1 MQFAKL
7 DFLKNSR
14 LAMGLALLIIALS
27 AASLISKEANRT
39 VLVWASVGDLAPGQV
54 ITPTDI
60 TPASVL
66 LAQTAKN
73 YLSSSAQIVGTT
85 VISKISAG
93 DLIPVAAIST
103 EVDSLDKR
111 LVPLTVEITDLPIA
125 LVRGDVIDI
134 YAIAKKDSNSIITPE
149 LLAAGVSVEQVLE
162 RSNSGSVSVL
172 VILNSDQVLSALNL
186 ITDSR
191 LVIVRSF

>member
-39 VLVWASVGDLAPGQV
+39 VLVWSSVGDLAPGQV

-66 LAQTAKN
+66 LAQSAKN

-85 VISKISAG
+85 VVSKISAG

-103 EVDSLDKR
+103 EVDSKDKR

-134 YAIAKKDSNSIITPE
+134 YAIAKKDSNSNIMPE
-149 LLAAGVSVEQVLE
+149 LLAVGVSVEQVLE
-162 RSNSGSVSVL
+162 RSNSGTVSVL
-172 VILNSDQVLSALNL
+172 VILNNDQVLSALNL
-186 ITDSR
+186 ISDSR
-191 LVIVRSF
+191 LIIVRSF

>member
-73 YLSSSAQIVGTT
+73 YLSFSAQIVGTT

-172 VILNSDQVLSALNL
+172 VILNNNQVLSALNL

-191 LVIVRSF
+191 LVIVRSL

>member
-39 VLVWASVGDLAPGQV
+39 VLVWSSVGDLAPGQV

-66 LAQTAKN
+66 LAQSAKN

-85 VISKISAG
+85 VVSKISAG

-103 EVDSLDKR
+103 EVDSKDKR

-134 YAIAKKDSNSIITPE
+134 YAIAKKDSNSNITPE
-149 LLAAGVSVEQVLE
+149 LLAVGVSVEQVLE

-172 VILNSDQVLSALNL
+172 VILNNDQVLSALNL
-186 ITDSR
+186 ISDSR
-191 LVIVRSF
+191 LIIVRSF

>member
-103 EVDSLDKR
+103 EVDSSDKR

-149 LLAAGVSVEQVLE
+149 LLAPGVSVEQVLE

-172 VILNSDQVLSALNL
+172 VILNNDQVLSALNL